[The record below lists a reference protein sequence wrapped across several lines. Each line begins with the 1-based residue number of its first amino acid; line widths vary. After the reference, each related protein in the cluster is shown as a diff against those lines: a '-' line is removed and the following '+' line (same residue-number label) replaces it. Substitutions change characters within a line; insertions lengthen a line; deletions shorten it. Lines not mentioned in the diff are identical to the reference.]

1 MMFLLL
7 SILCSVSIAHLL
19 KYVEGKP
26 IAKFGL
32 FATNY
37 LVGALIAF
45 GGSYR
50 ELQQVRLGPVLW
62 LGMIVGGL
70 FVCSYVLMTLTF
82 RTLGVTIPV
91 SLMRLSAVLP
101 TFGSIIFFAELPQPL
116 QVVGIIL
123 AFLALPLTS
132 EERLV
137 FTDPGRIL
145 NNGFG
150 WGLMLF
156 FTFGISNFIFKIQR
170 ELFQTQ
176 NPYYFLAIIFFTAFL
191 VSIIV
196 ALARHAKMTRYVLGL
211 GIILGVLNVFA
222 NYSLMRALQ
231 VLPGI
236 VVYPINGVGTIVL
249 SAMTSMILWKERL
262 TRSNYAFIVL
272 ASIALLLIYPR

>member
-1 MMFLLL
+1 MTFLLL
-7 SILCSVSIAHLL
+7 SIFCSVSIAHLL

-37 LVGALIAF
+37 LVGALIAL
-45 GGSYR
+45 GGSYPAF
-50 ELQQVRLGPVLW
+50 QQIRIDPVMW
-62 LGMIVGGL
+62 LGVIIGGL

-82 RTLGVTIPV
+82 KQLGVTIPV

-101 TFGSIIFFAELPQPL
+101 TFGSIIFFAEVPQPL
-116 QVVGIIL
+116 QIIGIVL
-123 AFLALPLTS
+123 AFLSLPLTS

-137 FTDPGRIL
+137 FTNPGKIL
-145 NNGFG
+145 TNGFG

-156 FTFGISNFIFKIQR
+156 MAFGTANFIFKIQR
-170 ELFQTQ
+170 ERFHTQ
-176 NPYYFLAIIFFTAFL
+176 NPYDFLLIIFITAFL
-191 VSIIV
+191 ISTLV
-196 ALARHAKMTRYVLGL
+196 ALVQRVKLTPAALGY
-211 GIILGVLNVFA
+211 GVILGTLNVFA
-222 NYSLMRALQ
+222 SYSLMRALQ

-249 SAMTSMILWKERL
+249 SAVTSMIFWKERL
-262 TRSNYAFIVL
+262 TRSNYAFILL

>member
-26 IAKFGL
+26 VAKFAL
-32 FATNY
+32 FAANY
-37 LVGALIAF
+37 LVGTLIAV

-50 ELQQVRLGPVLW
+50 ELQQIRFGPFMW
-62 LGMIVGGL
+62 LGMIVGVL

-82 RTLGVTIPV
+82 RQLGVTIPV

-101 TFGSIIFFAELPQPL
+101 TFGSIIFFSEFPQPL
-116 QVVGIIL
+116 QVLGIIL

-137 FTDPGRIL
+137 FTNPGKL
-145 NNGFG
+145 LHNGFG

-156 FTFGISNFIFKIQR
+156 LAFGTANFIFKIQS
-170 ELFQTQ
+170 ELFHSQ

-191 VSIIV
+191 VSTIV
-196 ALARHAKMTRYVLGL
+196 AIAQKVTLSPTVIGYGVLL
-211 GIILGVLNVFA
+211 GALNVFTS
-222 NYSLMRALQ
+222 YSLMRALQ

-236 VVYPINGVGTIVL
+236 VVYPINGVGTILL
-249 SAMTSMILWKERL
+249 SALTSMILWKERL
-262 TRSNYAFIVL
+262 TRSSYAFIAL

>member
-19 KYVEGKP
+19 KYVEGKSV
-26 IAKFGL
+26 AKFAL
-32 FATNY
+32 FAINY
-37 LVGALIAF
+37 LVGTFIAV

-50 ELQQVRLGPVLW
+50 ELQQIRFGAFLW
-62 LGMIVGGL
+62 LGMIVGAL

-82 RTLGVTIPV
+82 RQLGVTIPV

-101 TFGSIIFFAELPQPL
+101 TFGSIIFFSELPQPL
-116 QVVGIIL
+116 QVLGIIL
-123 AFLALPLTS
+123 AFLSLPLTS

-137 FTDPGRIL
+137 FTNPGKL
-145 NNGFG
+145 LHNGFG

-156 FTFGISNFIFKIQR
+156 LAFGTANFIFKIQN
-170 ELFQTQ
+170 ELFHSQ

-191 VSIIV
+191 VSTIV
-196 ALARHAKMTRYVLGL
+196 AIAQHVTITPAVIGYGVLL
-211 GIILGVLNVFA
+211 GALNVFTS
-222 NYSLMRALQ
+222 YSLMRALQ

-236 VVYPINGVGTIVL
+236 VVYPINGVGTILL
-249 SAMTSMILWKERL
+249 SALTSMILWKERL
-262 TRSNYAFIVL
+262 TRSSYAFIAV